1 MTMAEN
7 LELVGTT
14 AVADPSVPPLRLIG
28 LAKHF
33 GGVVAVR
40 RFDLEVAAGEI
51 VALVGDNGAGKSTL
65 VKMISGLY
73 KPSEGEIW
81 LGGEQVSFTDASD
94 ARRKGVEVV
103 YQDLAL
109 VDDQPVYM
117 NMFLGRELVKGPLRL
132 LDRKRM
138 ARETQTLVDTLDV
151 RIPSARVTISA
162 LSGGQRQGIAICRAT
177 HWASSLV
184 LMDEP
189 TAALGVA
196 ETAKVE
202 ELILRLRER
211 GAAVLVVSHN
221 LDQVFRIADR
231 IAVLRRG
238 NQIGTRVTAETHKNE
253 IVSMITGLQ
262 EADV

>member
-1 MTMAEN
+1 MNAT
-7 LELVGTT
+7 
-14 AVADPSVPPLRLIG
+14 SVSKEPGIIHETSAPPLRLAG
-28 LAKHF
+28 LSKHF
-33 GGVVAVR
+33 GGVVAVN

-73 KPSEGEIW
+73 QPSEGEIW
-81 LGGEQVSFTDASD
+81 LGGKQVAFNDASD
-94 ARRKGVEVV
+94 ARRQGVEVV

-138 ARETQTLVDTLDV
+138 ARETQQLVDSLDV
-151 RIPSARVTISA
+151 RIPSAKATIRE
-162 LSGGQRQGIAICRAT
+162 LSGGQRQGVAICRAT

-202 ELILRLRER
+202 ELILRLRDR

-231 IAVLRRG
+231 ITVLRRG
-238 NQIGTRVTAETHKNE
+238 VQIGTRASATTDKNE

-262 EADV
+262 EADG